1 MSDRT
6 RDLARTH
13 MSPRERGHRSR
24 LTQLASRRGLMRGSL
39 LVRRRVCGKKSCRCT
54 RGQLHESLYLV
65 INENGRTRQL
75 YIPKDW
81 EPAVRQWVEDYHQAR
96 LLMDEIS
103 RLYWEKVR
111 ARKR

>member
-1 MSDRT
+1 
-6 RDLARTH
+6 
-13 MSPRERGHRSR
+13 
-24 LTQLASRRGLMRGSL
+24 MRGSL